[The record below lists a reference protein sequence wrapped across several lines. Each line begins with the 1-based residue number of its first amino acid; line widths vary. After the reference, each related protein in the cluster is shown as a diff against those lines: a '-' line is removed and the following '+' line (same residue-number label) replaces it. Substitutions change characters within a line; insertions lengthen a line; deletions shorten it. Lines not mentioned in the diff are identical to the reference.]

1 MVIFRQFETL
11 LKHLCYLKKT
21 TNGLGFGF
29 VPTMGALHEG
39 HLSLIRA
46 SRRECGVTICSIFV
60 NPAQFGD
67 SNDLEEYPKPI
78 EQDIELLV
86 KNACDILFLPS
97 VEEVYPVDY
106 VNQCYDLNGLD
117 LRFEGK
123 SRPGHFQGVCNVIYR
138 FLSLIKPDFAYFGQK
153 DYQQTVVIKRLT
165 EVAQLNTIIRVV
177 PIVRESNGLAMS
189 SRNVRL
195 SASGRNKASFIL
207 EGLEILQKNFRV
219 QGISKAIDLVSWHIA
234 SFEGAELDYL
244 ILADS
249 TSLKEIRDEEHTDLV
264 ALIAVNYEGV
274 HLLDNMILSQ

>member
-1 MVIFRQFETL
+1 M
-11 LKHLCYLKKT
+11 
-21 TNGLGFGF
+21 
-29 VPTMGALHEG
+29 
-39 HLSLIRA
+39 
-46 SRRECGVTICSIFV
+46 
-60 NPAQFGD
+60 
-67 SNDLEEYPKPI
+67 
-78 EQDIELLV
+78 
-86 KNACDILFLPS
+86 
-97 VEEVYPVDY
+97 
-106 VNQCYDLNGLD
+106 
-117 LRFEGK
+117 
-123 SRPGHFQGVCNVIYR
+123 
-138 FLSLIKPDFAYFGQK
+138 
-153 DYQQTVVIKRLT
+153 VIKRLT